1 MKQSNDERNR
11 FSVREP
17 NWPLK
22 WLSRLV
28 LVALLT
34 LMTYVATRQ
43 SYNFSHWIPHYF
55 FRDIGVP
62 YSVRLWSEQNADIF
76 LHFFGAMSL
85 TVLIYAAKISKI
97 LSRPLTISLS
107 VAAMCVCAEIF
118 QYSIGRGFESNDL
131 LLGFLGVFMAYSRIN
146 KKN

>member
-1 MKQSNDERNR
+1 MNQSNDERNK
-11 FSVREP
+11 FSARQS
-17 NWPLK
+17 NWAFK
-22 WLSRLV
+22 WLSRFV
-28 LVALLT
+28 LFALLA
-34 LMTYVATRQ
+34 LMTYVATRKN
-43 SYNFSHWIPHYF
+43 YNFSHWVPHHF

-62 YSVRLWSEQNADIF
+62 YSARLWAEQNADIV

-107 VAAMCVCAEIF
+107 VAAMCICAEIF
-118 QYSIGRGFESNDL
+118 QYSIGRGFESSDL